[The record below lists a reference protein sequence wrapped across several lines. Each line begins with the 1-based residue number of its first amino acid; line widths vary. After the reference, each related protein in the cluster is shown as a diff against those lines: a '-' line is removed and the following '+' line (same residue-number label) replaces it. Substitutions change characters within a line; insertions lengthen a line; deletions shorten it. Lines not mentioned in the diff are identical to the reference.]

1 MRIDGLS
8 EHPKVQQP
16 QQRSAAVRAK
26 KEGQDAGDVVEISQ
40 GAQEVADLSALAAT
54 ATTEPNPRLQEIR
67 ERVRSGYYD
76 SAQVRR
82 QVADS
87 VLDSDGLR
95 EVVSDIGQAR
105 VAREELSATPDV
117 RADRVEVARQRVD
130 SGYYDGRQVRRDT
143 ADRILDE
150 LV

>member
-8 EHPKVQQP
+8 DHPKVQQP
-16 QQRSAAVRAK
+16 QTRTAAVRAR
-26 KEGQDAGDVVEISQ
+26 KEGQSAGDVVEISQ
-40 GAQEVADLSALAAT
+40 GAQEVADLSALAT
-54 ATTEPNPRLQEIR
+54 AAPSEPNPRLEEIR

-87 VLDSDGLR
+87 VLSSEGMN

-105 VAREELSATPDV
+105 TARAELSATPDT
-117 RADRVEVARQRVD
+117 RPERVEVARQRVD
-130 SGYYDGRQVRRDT
+130 TGYYDSRQVRQDT

>member
-8 EHPKVQQP
+8 EHPKVHQP
-16 QQRSAAVRAK
+16 QARGAAVRAK
-26 KEGQDAGDVVEISQ
+26 KEDQDAADVVEISQ

-54 ATTEPNPRLQEIR
+54 APSEPNPRLEEIR

-87 VLDSDGLR
+87 VLASDGLR

-117 RADRVEVARQRVD
+117 REERVEVARQRVD

-143 ADRILDE
+143 ADRVLDE
-150 LV
+150 MV